1 MECCCFS
8 FLISLEDL
16 CSVDLF
22 NSDARF
28 DRVRFKALLSACKQ
42 LQKSGLLHSA
52 LHTQVSLYPE
62 SNDEYLYAIK
72 SFSCVKGQ

>member
-1 MECCCFS
+1 MQYYCFS

-28 DRVRFKALLSACKQ
+28 DQVKFSAVLSACKQ
-42 LQKSGLLHSA
+42 LQKSGLLCSILHS
-52 LHTQVSLYPE
+52 QVTSQKIMV
-62 SNDEYLYAIK
+62 NTFI
-72 SFSCVKGQ
+72 Q